1 MANFAIAATHDTIER
16 ANRIMDMYAQEGD
29 KKEDVL
35 NRILDLAESES
46 VRGTH
51 PELEGALR
59 AVDAT
64 ICTLIKQINGIVAG
78 QDAGI
83 NELREKLNRA
93 IEEKQE
99 TLDQARIREEA
110 AKAKEQEATNAI
122 ADANNLI
129 AETKEKYFK
138 DLKDVKKEL
147 DQAMRE
153 RDDAREI
160 ATEKTSNNNMLL
172 KKMKEMESEVEAYKT
187 LKEDYN
193 HLEASYN
200 ELKLQIREKEL
211 HAQIEIEKAIA
222 QKERELRKEFEAEIR
237 KADAEN
243 VRLQLELEQLKNQNE
258 K

>member
-1 MANFAIAATHDTIER
+1 MANFAVAATNDTIER
-16 ANRIMDMYAQEGD
+16 ANRIMDMYAQDGD

-51 PELEGALR
+51 PELEVALR

-64 ICTLIKQINGIVAG
+64 ICTLIKQINGVVAG

-83 NELREKLNRA
+83 NDLRDKLNRA
-93 IEEKQE
+93 IEEKQVA
-99 TLDQARIREEA
+99 LDQAQAKEEA
-110 AKAKEQEATNAI
+110 AVEKEKKAVATIQESH
-122 ADANNLI
+122 DLI
-129 AETKEKYFK
+129 AIEKEKYFSE
-138 DLKDVKKEL
+138 LKDVKKEM
-147 DQAMRE
+147 DQAVRE

-160 ATEKTSNNNMLL
+160 AAEKTSSNNILL

-211 HAQIEIEKAIA
+211 QAQIEIEKAIS
-222 QKERELRKEFEAEIR
+222 QKERELRKEFDAEIR